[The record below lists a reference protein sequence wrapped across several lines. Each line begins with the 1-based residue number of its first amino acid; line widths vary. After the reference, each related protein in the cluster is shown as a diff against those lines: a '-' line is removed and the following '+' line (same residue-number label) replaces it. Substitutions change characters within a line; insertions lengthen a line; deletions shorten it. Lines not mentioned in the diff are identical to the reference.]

1 LPHADTIKA
10 QRMSVEDGQHPTRA
24 MIVASPRTRLDP
36 RWPRLARE
44 AFHGLAGH
52 LVEAIDPYTEADP
65 VATLAHTLAAVGNL
79 IGPGPHARVQHDR
92 HPCRLNVALVGRTG
106 KGRKGTAW
114 STPRHLLAQVDPA
127 WAARR
132 VTTGLSS
139 GEGLV
144 YHVRDARRESL
155 PVRERGRVVGHEDM
169 EVDAGEPDKRL
180 LVIEPELAVVL
191 RVIAREANILSGL
204 IRQAWDAGDLGTL
217 TKHSPLRATGA
228 HVSLIGHITEEEV
241 RRYLTETERANGFA
255 NRFLWLLV
263 RRSKA
268 LPDGAPVPDEVLAPL
283 LDALRQVVAF
293 SETVG
298 ELGRDGAAR
307 ALWREVYPALSEG
320 EPGMVGAILNRAEA
334 QVLRLS
340 TLYAVLDCS
349 PEIRVTHLRAALSVW
364 AYAESSARRIFG
376 RRLGVPLADVL
387 LEALRA
393 RGPLTATAISGLFG
407 RHRSAEELHQAL
419 DLLRDLGLV
428 ASRVEATGGRS
439 ATLWAAC
446 DGRETDE
453 TSE

>member
-1 LPHADTIKA
+1 
-10 QRMSVEDGQHPTRA
+10 MSVEDGQHPTRA
-24 MIVASPRTRLDP
+24 MIAASPRARLDP

-44 AFHGLAGH
+44 AFHGLAGR

-114 STPRHLLAQVDPA
+114 STPRHLLAQVDPV

-144 YHVRDARRESL
+144 YHVRDARQESL
-155 PVRERGRVVGHEDM
+155 PVRERGRVVGHEAV

-268 LPDGAPVPDEVLAPL
+268 LPDGAPVPDAVLAPL
-283 LDALRQVVAF
+283 LDALRQAVAF

-298 ELGRDGAAR
+298 ELARDEDAR
-307 ALWREVYPALSEG
+307 ALWSEVYPALSEG

-340 TLYAVLDCS
+340 TLYAVLDRS
-349 PEIRVTHLRAALSVW
+349 AAIRVPHLRAALALW
-364 AYAESSARRIFG
+364 DYAERSARRIFG

-419 DLLRDLGLV
+419 DLLCDLGLV
-428 ASRVEATGGRS
+428 TSHVEATGGRS

-446 DGRETDE
+446 DGCEANE

>member
-1 LPHADTIKA
+1 
-10 QRMSVEDGQHPTRA
+10 
-24 MIVASPRTRLDP
+24 
-36 RWPRLARE
+36 
-44 AFHGLAGH
+44 
-52 LVEAIDPYTEADP
+52 
-65 VATLAHTLAAVGNL
+65 
-79 IGPGPHARVQHDR
+79 
-92 HPCRLNVALVGRTG
+92 
-106 KGRKGTAW
+106 
-114 STPRHLLAQVDPA
+114 
-127 WAARR
+127 

-144 YHVRDARRESL
+144 YHLRDARRESL
-155 PVRERGRVVGHEDM
+155 PVRERGRVVGHEDV

-228 HVSLIGHITEEEV
+228 HVTLIGHITQEEV

-268 LPDGAPVPDEVLAPL
+268 LPDGAPVPEAVLAPL
-283 LDALRQVVAF
+283 VDELRQVVAF
-293 SETVG
+293 SKTVG
-298 ELGRDGAAR
+298 ELVRDEDAR
-307 ALWREVYPALSEG
+307 TLWGEVYPALSEG

-340 TLYAVLDCS
+340 TLYAVLDRS
-349 PEIRVTHLRAALSVW
+349 ADIRVPHLRAALALW
-364 AYAESSARRIFG
+364 DYAEQSARRIFG
-376 RRLGVPLADVL
+376 RRLGVPLADIV

-393 RGPLTATAISGLFG
+393 RGPLTTTAISGLFG
-407 RHRSAEELHQAL
+407 RHRSAEDLHQAL

-446 DGRETDE
+446 VGRETDE

>member
-1 LPHADTIKA
+1 MNL
-10 QRMSVEDGQHPTRA
+10 EDGQRPTPWVA
-24 MIVASPRTRLDP
+24 AASPRARLDP

-44 AFHGLAGH
+44 AFHGFAGR

-114 STPRHLLAQVDPA
+114 STPRHLLAQVDPT

-132 VTTGLSS
+132 VTTGLAS

-155 PVRERGRVVGHEDM
+155 PVRERGRIVGHEDVQ
-169 EVDAGEPDKRL
+169 VDAGEPDKRL

-228 HVSLIGHITEEEV
+228 HVSVIGHITEEEV
-241 RRYLTETERANGFA
+241 GRYLTETERANGFA

-268 LPDGAPVPDEVLAPL
+268 LPEGAPVPDTVLAPL
-283 LDALRQVVAF
+283 VDALREVADYAG
-293 SETVG
+293 TVG
-298 ELGRDGAAR
+298 ELRRDAEAS

-320 EPGMVGAILNRAEA
+320 ESGMVGAILNRAEA

-340 TLYAVLDCS
+340 TLYAVLDRS
-349 PEIRVTHLRAALSVW
+349 SAIRAAHLQAALALW
-364 AYAESSARRIFG
+364 DYADWSARRIFG

-387 LEALRA
+387 LKALRA
-393 RGPLTATAISGLFG
+393 QGPLTATAISGLLG
-407 RHRSAEELHQAL
+407 RHRSAEEIHQAL

-428 ASRVEATGGRS
+428 ARHVEATGGRS
-439 ATLWAAC
+439 ASLWAAC
-446 DGRETDE
+446 DGGE
-453 TSE
+453 TSEGSE

>member
-1 LPHADTIKA
+1 
-10 QRMSVEDGQHPTRA
+10 MSVEDRQRP
-24 MIVASPRTRLDP
+24 MPSVAARSPRAPLDP
-36 RWPRLARE
+36 RWPRLSRE
-44 AFHGLAGH
+44 AFHGLAGR

-79 IGPGPHARVQHDR
+79 IGPSPHARVQHDR
-92 HPCRLNVALVGRTG
+92 HPCRLNVALVGRTA

-144 YHVRDARRESL
+144 YHVRDARHESL
-155 PVRERGRVVGHEDM
+155 PVRERGRVVGHETV

-191 RVIAREANILSGL
+191 RVITREANILSGL

-268 LPDGAPVPDEVLAPL
+268 LPEGAPVPEAVLAPL
-283 LDALRQVVAF
+283 VDALREVVVFAG
-293 SETVG
+293 TVG
-298 ELGRDGAAR
+298 ELRRDPEAS

-320 EPGMVGAILNRAEA
+320 EPSMVGAILNRAEA

-340 TLYAVLDCS
+340 TLYAVLDCAE
-349 PEIRVTHLRAALSVW
+349 EIRPPHLQAALALW

-376 RRLGVPLADVL
+376 RRLGAPLADVI

-393 RGPLTATAISGLFG
+393 RGPLTGTEVSGLFG
-407 RHRSAEELHQAL
+407 RHRSAEEIHQAL
-419 DLLRDLGLV
+419 ELLLDFDLV
-428 ASRVEATGGRS
+428 AHRAMATRGRAATIWEAVN
-439 ATLWAAC
+439 
-446 DGRETDE
+446 GREESAGDA
-453 TSE
+453 

>member
-1 LPHADTIKA
+1 
-10 QRMSVEDGQHPTRA
+10 
-24 MIVASPRTRLDP
+24 
-36 RWPRLARE
+36 
-44 AFHGLAGH
+44 
-52 LVEAIDPYTEADP
+52 
-65 VATLAHTLAAVGNL
+65 
-79 IGPGPHARVQHDR
+79 
-92 HPCRLNVALVGRTG
+92 VGRTG

-144 YHVRDARRESL
+144 HHVRDARQDSL
-155 PVRERGRVVGHEDM
+155 PVRERGRVVGHEAV

-191 RVIAREANILSGL
+191 RVISREANILSGL

-268 LPDGAPVPDEVLAPL
+268 LPDRTPVPDAVLAPF
-283 LDALRQVVAF
+283 LDTLRQVVVF

-298 ELGRDGAAR
+298 ELSRDAEAR
-307 ALWREVYPALSEG
+307 TLWREVYPTLSEG

-340 TLYAVLDCS
+340 TLYAVLDRS
-349 PEIRVTHLRAALSVW
+349 AAIGVAHLRAALALW
-364 AYAESSARRIFG
+364 DYAERSARRIFG

-419 DLLRDLGLV
+419 DLLCDLRLV
-428 ASRVEATGGRS
+428 VRRTDQTGGRPV
-439 ATLWAAC
+439 TLWVAC
-446 DGRETDE
+446 AESE
-453 TSE
+453 TSEASE

>member
-1 LPHADTIKA
+1 
-10 QRMSVEDGQHPTRA
+10 MSVEDDQHPTHA
-24 MIVASPRTRLDP
+24 MIAASPRTRLDP
-36 RWPRLARE
+36 HWPRLARE
-44 AFHGLAGH
+44 AFHGLAGRF
-52 LVEAIDPYTEADP
+52 VEAIDPYTEADP

-144 YHVRDARRESL
+144 HHVRDARQDSL
-155 PVRERGRVVGHEDM
+155 PVRERGRVVGHEAV

-191 RVIAREANILSGL
+191 RVISREANILSGL

-268 LPDGAPVPDEVLAPL
+268 LPDRTPVPDAVLAPF
-283 LDALRQVVAF
+283 LDTLRQVVVF

-298 ELGRDGAAR
+298 ELSRDAEAR
-307 ALWREVYPALSEG
+307 TLWREVYPTLSEG

-340 TLYAVLDCS
+340 TLYAVLDRS
-349 PEIRVTHLRAALSVW
+349 AAIGVAHLRAALALW
-364 AYAESSARRIFG
+364 DYAERSARRIFG

-419 DLLRDLGLV
+419 DLLCDLRLV
-428 ASRVEATGGRS
+428 VRRTDQTGGRPV
-439 ATLWAAC
+439 TLWVAC
-446 DGRETDE
+446 AESE
-453 TSE
+453 TSEASE